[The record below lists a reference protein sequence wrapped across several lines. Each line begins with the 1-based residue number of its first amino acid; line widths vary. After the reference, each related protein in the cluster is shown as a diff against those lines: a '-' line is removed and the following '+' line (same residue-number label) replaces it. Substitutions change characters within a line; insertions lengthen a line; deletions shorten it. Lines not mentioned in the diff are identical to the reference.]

1 MALTRLGLNQAV
13 NLSSNTTGTL
23 GVANG
28 GTGLTS
34 GTTDQFLKF
43 TGSTTVASS
52 AVDGNKIT
60 EYDNW
65 RVTANFQGDAVPIS
79 SNWSRAT
86 GAFEKIGTGLSE
98 SSGIFSFPSTGKYLV
113 MTGWRG
119 FSTSP
124 DSRYNELEISVT
136 ENNSSYTTRAS
147 TSQFIKIVSANT
159 YAECSTQCL
168 IDVTDT
174 SNVKFRVQL
183 SVENNNIYSEGD
195 VSMNRLYMTC
205 MRVGDT

>member
-1 MALTRLGLNQAV
+1 MALTTVRSTGISSLPAISGSNLTTLNAS
-13 NLSSNTTGTL
+13 NISSGTL
-23 GVANG
+23 STDRYVQG
-28 GTGLTS
+28 G
-34 GTTDQFLKF
+34 
-43 TGSTTVASS
+43 
-52 AVDGNKIT
+52 IT

-119 FSTSP
+119 FSTAP

-174 SNVKFRVQL
+174 ANVKFRIQL
-183 SVENNNIYSEGD
+183 SVEDNNIYSEGD
-195 VSMNRLYMTC
+195 VSMNRLYMTST
-205 MRVGDT
+205 RIGDT

>member
-1 MALTRLGLNQAV
+1 MALTTVRSTGISSLPSISGANLTSLNAS
-13 NLSSNTTGTL
+13 NISSGTL
-23 GVANG
+23 STSRYVQG
-28 GTGLTS
+28 G
-34 GTTDQFLKF
+34 
-43 TGSTTVASS
+43 
-52 AVDGNKIT
+52 IT

-65 RVTANFQGDAVPIS
+65 RVTANFQGDASPIS

-86 GAFEKIGTGLSE
+86 GTFEKIGTGLSE

-113 MTGWRG
+113 MVGWRG

-124 DSRYNELEISVT
+124 DSRYNEYEISVT
-136 ENNSSYTTRAS
+136 ENNSSYSVRAS

-183 SVENNNIYSEGD
+183 SVENNNINSEGD
-195 VSMNRLYMTC
+195 VNQNRTYMTC

>member
-1 MALTRLGLNQAV
+1 MALTTVRSTGILRLPAISGSNLTTLNAS
-13 NLSSNTTGTL
+13 NISSGTL
-23 GVANG
+23 STDRYVQG
-28 GTGLTS
+28 G
-34 GTTDQFLKF
+34 
-43 TGSTTVASS
+43 
-52 AVDGNKIT
+52 IT

-119 FSTSP
+119 FSTAP

-174 SNVKFRVQL
+174 ANVKFRIQL
-183 SVENNNIYSEGD
+183 SVEDNNIYSEGD

-205 MRVGDT
+205 MRIGDT

>member
-1 MALTRLGLNQAV
+1 MALTTVRSTGISSLPAISGSNLTTLNAS
-13 NLSSNTTGTL
+13 NISSGTL
-23 GVANG
+23 STDRYVQG
-28 GTGLTS
+28 G
-34 GTTDQFLKF
+34 
-43 TGSTTVASS
+43 
-52 AVDGNKIT
+52 IT

-174 SNVKFRVQL
+174 SNVKFKIQL

-205 MRVGDT
+205 MRIGDT